1 MKVGDIVE
9 VHSRVEVAG
18 FTRIGHGILLN
29 KVSSKPDSTQW
40 HVLVSEGNIL
50 TWNEEFLVVAND
62 KRYLID
68 ETR

>member
-9 VHSRVEVAG
+9 IHARVEVANS
-18 FTRIGHGILLN
+18 TLIDYGILLN
-29 KVSSKPDSTQW
+29 EVSSRLDSNWW
-40 HVLVSEGNIL
+40 HILVSEGNIL
-50 TWNEEFLVVAND
+50 TWSEEFLVVAND